1 MIFPLL
7 AALVF
12 VLATLLPTCLVG
24 GVLAWFGRAST
35 TFWWRVLWVHAAL
48 LPLHLFVT
56 FPAAIG
62 LLGSRG
68 VNTRPDERNYAG
80 PPGGERH
87 TIESSDGVTLRAFRL
102 AAPQTPP
109 VAVAVLVHGL
119 FRCAKE
125 LEPVA
130 AMLREQGCECWL
142 VELRNFGG
150 SSRAPFTGG
159 LRESDDVVAAVGYAR
174 THGAAGLPVVLFGV
188 SFGSVAVSLA
198 LPRLDGIGGVVLD
211 APIDDLVP
219 ASQRLLDFNRP
230 DRRSWFHMA
239 PLWRSLVL
247 RWLELWSGFRATDVS
262 PIEVLATIP
271 VDLPVLVVGA
281 GQDDRAPPDT
291 VERLYARLP
300 TLPDRKQLWMV
311 PASSHGHVFLDAP
324 ADYRAHLG
332 WLLGRLRR

>member
-1 MIFPLL
+1 MTFPLL

-12 VLATLLPTCLVG
+12 VLVTLVPGALVG
-24 GVLAWFGRAST
+24 GLLAWRGRAT
-35 TFWWRVLWVHAAL
+35 ATFWRRLGWLHAAL

-56 FPAAIG
+56 FPAALG

-68 VNTRPDERNYAG
+68 LSTRPDERDYLG
-80 PPGGERH
+80 PVGGERH
-87 TIESSDGVTLRAFRL
+87 LIASSDGVTLRAFRL
-102 AAPQTPP
+102 PATKSPP
-109 VAVAVLVHGL
+109 VATAVLVHGL

-130 AMLREQGCECWL
+130 TMLREQGCDCWL

-159 LRESDDVVAAVGYAR
+159 LHEADDVVAAVRYAR
-174 THGAAGLPVVLFGV
+174 ERGGSGRPLLLFGV
-188 SFGSVAVSLA
+188 SFGTVAVSLA
-198 LPRLDGIGGVVLD
+198 LPRLDGVGGVVLD

-230 DRRSWFHMA
+230 DRRSWLHLL

-247 RWLELWSGFRATDVS
+247 SWLEFWSDFDATAVS
-262 PIEVLATIP
+262 PSEVLATLP
-271 VDLPVLVVGA
+271 VDLPVLLVGA

-291 VERLYARLP
+291 VQRLFDRLP
-300 TLPDRKQLWMV
+300 TLPDRKRLWLE
-311 PASSHGHVFLDAP
+311 PGSGHGRVFLDHP
-324 ADYRAHLG
+324 ADYRARLA
-332 WLLGRLRR
+332 WLLGCLRR